1 MEAEERRKTD
11 MVEKMKRGGKH
22 GGVRE
27 KKDMVEKMKKG
38 GKHGGGREKKNMGET
53 EQDRRKT

>member
-1 MEAEERRKTD
+1 
-11 MVEKMKRGGKH
+11 
-22 GGVRE
+22 
-27 KKDMVEKMKKG
+27 MVEKMKKG